1 ARAADEGSGFVRR
14 AVSDRRRLRRI
25 AMHEQK
31 TPRSSERGVFCWAAA
46 GSIPAGA
53 QPVRRRD
60 AAKLDPRASRGHA
73 IERRANVVREKA
85 GKPRTQPRK
94 EPQKCRKSAAKRAAR
109 RGTRRCPVFSLRV
122 SRRGGAAVRFAPRT
136 AACPAPRGLPRHRDS
151 MRGWRLNAGSTF
163 DIDGAP

>member
-1 ARAADEGSGFVRR
+1 
-14 AVSDRRRLRRI
+14 
-25 AMHEQK
+25 MHEQK

-85 GKPRTQPRK
+85 GKPRTQPQK
-94 EPQKCRKSAAKRAAR
+94 EP
-109 RGTRRCPVFSLRV
+109 
-122 SRRGGAAVRFAPRT
+122 
-136 AACPAPRGLPRHRDS
+136 
-151 MRGWRLNAGSTF
+151 
-163 DIDGAP
+163 

>member
-1 ARAADEGSGFVRR
+1 EASGFVRR
-14 AVSDRRRLRRI
+14 AVGDGRGLRRI
-25 AMHEQK
+25 EIHNQK

-94 EPQKCRKSAAKRAAR
+94 EPQKEPRKCRKSAAKRAAR
-109 RGTRRCPVFSLRV
+109 RETRRCPVFSLRV

>member
-1 ARAADEGSGFVRR
+1 
-14 AVSDRRRLRRI
+14 
-25 AMHEQK
+25 MHEQK

-94 EPQKCRKSAAKRAAR
+94 EPQKCRKSAAKVPQKCRKSAAKVPQNER
-109 RGTRRCPVFSLRV
+109 PGEGRGAPRFFSLRV

>member
-1 ARAADEGSGFVRR
+1 
-14 AVSDRRRLRRI
+14 AVSDGRRLRPI

-31 TPRSSERGVFCWAAA
+31 TPRSSERVVFCWAAA

-85 GKPRTQPRK
+85 GKPRTQP
-94 EPQKCRKSAAKRAAR
+94 QKSRKSAAKRAAR
-109 RGTRRCPVFSLRV
+109 RGTRRSPVFSLRV

>member
-1 ARAADEGSGFVRR
+1 
-14 AVSDRRRLRRI
+14 
-25 AMHEQK
+25 MHEQK
-31 TPRSSERGVFCWAAA
+31 APRSSERGVFCWAAA

-60 AAKLDPRASRGHA
+60 AAKVDPRASRGHA

-85 GKPRTQPRK
+85 GKPRTQPQKEPQK
-94 EPQKCRKSAAKRAAR
+94 EPQKCRKSAAKVPQNERPGEG
-109 RGTRRCPVFSLRV
+109 RGAPRFFSLRV